1 MPTPTA
7 SGCAAGL
14 WSVVAPP
21 CLKSPSAPWV
31 PLPGGT
37 GPAPSEAWR
46 FCTVPLNGRPFHTGV
61 TPAEAPRSPWSVRP
75 GLLAWGPIALLFL
88 VLSAC
93 QSARPPGTLIVAT
106 KSRIESLDPVKASRI
121 GEQQLLSAIGDP
133 LYAIA
138 ADGRLQPRLATALP
152 QLSADGLRARIPLRR
167 GVRFHDGT
175 PFDAAAMVFSLN
187 RFLAFGTLSYQL
199 SDRVSAIRAVDSH
212 TLELQLKRPF
222 APLPQLLSSIVLTPV
237 SPTAYRAYGKKP
249 LPERFVGT
257 GPYRLAFFGGQ
268 QLRLAPFTDYW
279 GPKPANRGL
288 MLISYSNSTALFGA
302 LRSGEVDVLL
312 SNSLELDHQR
322 ALHRLAEAGRLRESV
337 GPPLEIGFLS
347 LLTTEPP
354 LKDPRLRQA
363 LALSLDRRL
372 IQERVSLGLRPPLR
386 SLVPPVL
393 PGADSTAWP
402 AYDPARARALFREAG
417 YCQGRTLTL
426 PLTFRSDIPSDRLF
440 ALTWQAQL
448 RRDLADCLTLEPTG
462 MESTTAY
469 SQLDKGAFTLI
480 LLDWMGDYPDAE
492 NYLTPMLG
500 CSKAEGSRCL
510 EGGSVLSGSFWTAP
524 GLEVQ
529 LLRSSEVAGPDR
541 LALLQQVQRRA
552 AEGVPYLP
560 IWVVTPVAWAQP
572 QVSSPRF
579 DGSGRVVLSALS
591 AEGGQP

>member
-1 MPTPTA
+1 MT
-7 SGCAAGL
+7 SAATSHL
-14 WSVVAPP
+14 S
-21 CLKSPSAPWV
+21 
-31 PLPGGT
+31 
-37 GPAPSEAWR
+37 
-46 FCTVPLNGRPFHTGV
+46 
-61 TPAEAPRSPWSVRP
+61 WSVRS
-75 GLLAWGPIALLFL
+75 GLLAWGPTALLL
-88 VLSAC
+88 LSLTAC
-93 QSARPPGTLIVAT
+93 QAAKPPGTLIVAT
-106 KSRIESLDPVKASRI
+106 KSRIESLDPAKASRI

-138 ADGRLQPRLATALP
+138 ADGRLEPRLATALP
-152 QLSADGLRARIPLRR
+152 QLSPDGRLARIPLRR

-199 SDRVSAIRAVDSH
+199 SDRVSAIRARDPH
-212 TLELQLKRPF
+212 TLELELKRPF

-237 SPTAYRAYGKKP
+237 SPTAYRTYAKKP

-257 GPYRLAFFGGQ
+257 GPYKLTFFGGQ
-268 QLRLAPFTDYW
+268 QLRLTPFAGYW
-279 GPKPANRGL
+279 GPQPANRGL

-322 ALHRLAEAGRLRESV
+322 ALHRLAAAGKLKESV

-347 LLTTEPP
+347 LLTSEPP
-354 LKDPRLRQA
+354 LQDPRLRQA
-363 LALSLDRRL
+363 LAHSLDRRL
-372 IQERVSLGLRPPLR
+372 IQERVSLGMRPPLR

-393 PGADSTAWP
+393 PGADPTAWP
-402 AYDPARARALFREAG
+402 AYDPIRARALLRQVG
-417 YCQGRTLTL
+417 YCNGRTLHL

-448 RRDLADCLTLEPTG
+448 RRDLADCLTLEPSG

-469 SQLDKGAFTLI
+469 SQLDKGAFTMI

-524 GLEVQ
+524 GLEAE
-529 LLRSSEVAGPDR
+529 LLGSSEMAGPNR
-541 LALLQQVQRRA
+541 LALLQRVQRRA
-552 AEGVPYLP
+552 ADGVPYLP
-560 IWVVTPVAWAQP
+560 LWVVTPVAWAQTR
-572 QVSSPRF
+572 VSPPRF
-579 DGSGRVVLSALS
+579 DGSGRLVLSALR
-591 AEGGQP
+591 AEGDQP